1 MKYISSSSEFGQK
14 LLNRFIKYVKIWTE
28 SDSSIADAGTIPST
42 KRQFD
47 FANLLKE
54 ELIVLLR

>member
-42 KRQFD
+42 KGV
-47 FANLLKE
+47 
-54 ELIVLLR
+54 IV